1 MLVGTDSAPAAR
13 YYAGRALLLPCPGTW
28 WPRGKV
34 TKRRERQRHEV
45 KGVVDKDM
53 PILRNFA

>member
-1 MLVGTDSAPAAR
+1 MLGVHFCCLVQELG
-13 YYAGRALLLPCPGTW
+13 GLG
-28 WPRGKV
+28 GNV
-34 TKRRERQRHEV
+34 TKRHERQRHEV